1 MLSVLTA
8 GGRCMTQLNYL
19 WQQLQLLVGSL
30 ISSLDGPSFVD
41 ILVVAMLI
49 YYATKVVRQTRA
61 NSVLKGFILLLGL
74 MWISEIAEFIAL
86 NWLLRQVIG
95 TGAIML
101 IVLFQPELRR
111 ALEQMGRTSLTATL
125 IGTNND
131 RNLKI
136 AEHNTEEMV
145 HALTNLS
152 RRKVGAL
159 IVMEQ
164 QTGLKDIV
172 ASGTTLDAE
181 ISSQLIENIFEP
193 NTPLHDGAVV
203 MHNGRITA
211 AACFLPLSENSS
223 ISKELGTR
231 HRAALGISES
241 TDAVVLIVS
250 EETGI
255 ISMAREGKLTRYL
268 DSKTLTAVLM
278 GVFNPNSADKK
289 NSVAGRMN
297 SILKRKEKKHEGEN

>member
-1 MLSVLTA
+1 
-8 GGRCMTQLNYL
+8 MTQLNYL
-19 WQQLQLLVGSL
+19 WQQLNLLNCSL
-30 ISSLDGPSFVD
+30 VSSLDGRSIVD

-61 NSVLKGFILLLGL
+61 NSVLKGFILLLGM
-74 MWISEIAEFIAL
+74 MWVSEVTELIAI

-111 ALEQMGRTSLTATL
+111 ALEQMGRTSLTSTL

-145 HALTNLS
+145 HALSNLS

-268 DSKTLTAVLM
+268 DSKTLTALLM
-278 GVFNPNSADKK
+278 GVFNPNAADKK

>member
-1 MLSVLTA
+1 
-8 GGRCMTQLNYL
+8 MTQLNYL
-19 WQQLQLLVGSL
+19 WQQLQLLIGSL
-30 ISSLDGPSFVD
+30 VSSLDGRSIVD

-49 YYATKVVRQTRA
+49 YYATKVIRQTRA
-61 NSVLKGFILLLGL
+61 NSVLKGFIFLLGM
-74 MWISEIAEFIAL
+74 MWVSEVTELIAI

-111 ALEQMGRTSLTATL
+111 ALEQMGRTSFTSGLL
-125 IGTNND
+125 GNNND
-131 RNLKI
+131 RNAKI

-172 ASGTTLDAE
+172 ASGTMLDAE

-203 MHNGRITA
+203 MNNGRITA
-211 AACFLPLSENSS
+211 AACFLPLSENSA

-268 DSKTLTAVLM
+268 DSKTLTALLM
-278 GVFNPNSADKK
+278 GVFNPNASDKK
-289 NSVAGRMN
+289 KSVAGRMN
-297 SILKRKEKKHEGEN
+297 SILKRKEKNHEGEN

>member
-1 MLSVLTA
+1 
-8 GGRCMTQLNYL
+8 MTQLNYL
-19 WQQLQLLVGSL
+19 WQQLNLLIGSL
-30 ISSLDGPSFVD
+30 VSSLDGRSIVD

-61 NSVLKGFILLLGL
+61 NSVLKGFILLLGM
-74 MWISEIAEFIAL
+74 MWVSEVTELIAI

-111 ALEQMGRTSLTATL
+111 ALEQMGRTSLTSTL

-145 HALTNLS
+145 HALSNLS

-268 DSKTLTAVLM
+268 DSKTLTSLLM
-278 GVFNPNSADKK
+278 GVFNPNAADKK

-297 SILKRKEKKHEGEN
+297 SLLKRKENRHEG

>member
-1 MLSVLTA
+1 MIQLT
-8 GGRCMTQLNYL
+8 YL
-19 WQQLQLLVGSL
+19 WQQLTLLINSL
-30 ISSLDGPSFVD
+30 VASLDGRSIID
-41 ILVVAMLI
+41 ILLVAMMI
-49 YYATKVVRQTRA
+49 YYATNVVRQTRA
-61 NSVLKGFILLLGL
+61 NSVLKGFILLLAL
-74 MWISEIAEFIAL
+74 MWLSEVAAL
-86 NWLLRQVIG
+86 NTINWVLRQVIG

-111 ALEQMGRTSLTATL
+111 ALEQMGRTTFTSGLM
-125 IGTNND
+125 GTNSDKNAK
-131 RNLKI
+131 L

-172 ASGTTLDAE
+172 ASGTMLDAE

-203 MHNGRITA
+203 MNNGRITA

-268 DSKTLTAVLM
+268 DSKTLTALLM
-278 GVFNPNSADKK
+278 GVFNPNAADRKK
-289 NSVAGRMN
+289 TVAGRMN
-297 SILKRKEKKHEGEN
+297 SILKRKEKNHEGEN

>member
-1 MLSVLTA
+1 
-8 GGRCMTQLNYL
+8 MTQLHYL

-30 ISSLDGPSFVD
+30 VSSLDGPSFVD

-111 ALEQMGRTSLTATL
+111 ALEQMGRTSLTSTL

-268 DSKTLTAVLM
+268 DSKTLTALLM
-278 GVFNPNSADKK
+278 GVFNPNAADKK

>member
-1 MLSVLTA
+1 
-8 GGRCMTQLNYL
+8 MTQLNYL

-30 ISSLDGPSFVD
+30 VSSLDGPSFVD

-61 NSVLKGFILLLGL
+61 NSVLKGFILLLVL
-74 MWISEIAEFIAL
+74 MWISEVAEFIAL

-111 ALEQMGRTSLTATL
+111 ALEQMGRTSLTSTL

-268 DSKTLTAVLM
+268 DSKTLTTLLM
-278 GVFNPNSADKK
+278 GVFNPNAADKK
-289 NSVAGRMN
+289 NFVVGRMN

>member
-1 MLSVLTA
+1 MS
-8 GGRCMTQLNYL
+8 QINYY
-19 WQQLQLLVGSL
+19 WQQLTQLTNNL
-30 ISSLDGPSFVD
+30 FVSMQGRNILD
-41 ILVVAMLI
+41 ILLVAMLI
-49 YYATKVVRQTRA
+49 YYGTKVVRQTRA
-61 NSVLKGFILLLGL
+61 NSVLKGFITLVAV
-74 MWISEIAEFIAL
+74 MWLSDLAELNTI
-86 NWLLRQVIG
+86 NWLLRQVLG
-95 TGAIML
+95 TGTIML
-101 IVLFQPELRR
+101 VVLFQPELRR
-111 ALEQMGRTSLTATL
+111 ALEQMGRTNFMSNILGNGAS
-125 IGTNND
+125 D
-131 RNLKI
+131 RSVKM

-172 ASGTTLDAE
+172 ASGTVLDAE
-181 ISSQLIENIFEP
+181 ISSGLIENIFEP

-203 MHNGRITA
+203 MNNGRITA

-255 ISMAREGKLTRYL
+255 ISMAHEGKLTRYL
-268 DSKTLTAVLM
+268 DSKTLNSLLM
-278 GVFNPNSADKK
+278 NVFNPSSNTGKGK
-289 NSVAGRMN
+289 MN
-297 SILKRKEKKHEGEN
+297 SLLKRKEKKHEGEN

>member
-1 MLSVLTA
+1 
-8 GGRCMTQLNYL
+8 MTQLNYL
-19 WQQLQLLVGSL
+19 WQQLNLLINSL
-30 ISSLDGPSFVD
+30 VASLDGRSVVD

-61 NSVLKGFILLLGL
+61 NSVLKGFIFLLAI
-74 MWISEIAEFIAL
+74 MWISEVTELIAI

-111 ALEQMGRTSLTATL
+111 ALEQMGRTTFTSGL
-125 IGTNND
+125 IGSNND
-131 RNLKI
+131 KNAKM

-268 DSKTLTAVLM
+268 DSKTLSSLLM
-278 GVFNPNSADKK
+278 GVFNPNAADKK
-289 NSVAGRMN
+289 ASVAGRMN
-297 SILKRKEKKHEGEN
+297 SILKRKENKHEGEN

>member
-1 MLSVLTA
+1 
-8 GGRCMTQLNYL
+8 MTQINYY
-19 WQQLQLLVGSL
+19 WQQLSQLTTSL
-30 ISSLDGPSFVD
+30 LASMPGRNILD
-41 ILVVAMLI
+41 ILLVAMLI
-49 YYATKVVRQTRA
+49 YYGTKVVRQTRA
-61 NSVLKGFILLLGL
+61 NSVLKGFIFLVAM
-74 MWISEIAEFIAL
+74 MWLSDIIELNTI
-86 NWLLRQVIG
+86 NWLLRQVLG
-95 TGAIML
+95 TGTIML
-101 IVLFQPELRR
+101 VVLFQPELRR
-111 ALEQMGRTSLTATL
+111 ALEQMGRTNFFSNLL
-125 IGTNND
+125 GNGSND
-131 RNLKI
+131 RNVRQ

-172 ASGTTLDAE
+172 ASGTVLDAE
-181 ISSQLIENIFEP
+181 ISSGLIENIFEP

-203 MHNGRITA
+203 MNNGRITA

-268 DSKTLTAVLM
+268 DSKTLTSLLM
-278 GVFNPNSADKK
+278 DVFNPNGPA
-289 NSVAGRMN
+289 VVGRVN
-297 SILKRKEKKHEGEN
+297 SILKRKEKKHEGQN

>member
-1 MLSVLTA
+1 MS
-8 GGRCMTQLNYL
+8 QINYY
-19 WQQLQLLVGSL
+19 WQQLTQMTNSLLVSMSGRNIL
-30 ISSLDGPSFVD
+30 D
-41 ILVVAMLI
+41 ILLVAMLI

-61 NSVLKGFILLLGL
+61 NSVLKGFIFLVAI
-74 MWISEIAEFIAL
+74 MWLSDIAELNTI
-86 NWLLRQVIG
+86 NWLLRQVLG
-95 TGAIML
+95 TGTIML
-101 IVLFQPELRR
+101 VVLFQPELRR
-111 ALEQMGRTSLTATL
+111 ALEQMGRTNFMSTILGNGMNDKTA
-125 IGTNND
+125 
-131 RNLKI
+131 KM

-172 ASGTTLDAE
+172 ASGTVLDAE
-181 ISSQLIENIFEP
+181 ISSGLIENIFEP

-203 MHNGRITA
+203 MNNGRITA

-255 ISMAREGKLTRYL
+255 ISMAHEGKLTRYL
-268 DSKTLTAVLM
+268 DSKTLTNLLM
-278 GVFNPNSADKK
+278 NVFNPSAA
-289 NSVAGRMN
+289 AGRGKMN
-297 SILKRKEKKHEGEN
+297 SILKRKEKKQEGEN

>member
-1 MLSVLTA
+1 
-8 GGRCMTQLNYL
+8 MTQISYY
-19 WQQLQLLVGSL
+19 WQQLTQLT
-30 ISSLDGPSFVD
+30 SSLLSSMGVRNYLD
-41 ILVVAMLI
+41 ILLVAMLI
-49 YYATKVVRQTRA
+49 YYATKVIRQTRA
-61 NSVLKGFILLLGL
+61 NSVLKGFILLLVM
-74 MWISEIAEFIAL
+74 MWLSQVAELNTI
-86 NWLLRQVIG
+86 NWLLQQIIG
-95 TGAIML
+95 TGTIML
-101 IVLFQPELRR
+101 VVLFQPELRR
-111 ALEQMGRTSLTATL
+111 ALEQMGRTSFTSAL
-125 IGTNND
+125 IGNNSGE
-131 RNLKI
+131 RNARM

-172 ASGTTLDAE
+172 ATGTTLDAE

-203 MHNGRITA
+203 MNHGRITA

-223 ISKELGTR
+223 ISRELGTR
-231 HRAALGISES
+231 HRAALGISET

-268 DSKTLTAVLM
+268 DSKTLTSILM
-278 GVFNPNSADKK
+278 SAFNPEGAAVKRA
-289 NSVAGRMN
+289 VVGRMN
-297 SILKRKEKKHEGEN
+297 SMLKRKENRHEGEN

>member
-1 MLSVLTA
+1 
-8 GGRCMTQLNYL
+8 MTQMNYY
-19 WQQLQLLVGSL
+19 WQQLSQLTTSL
-30 ISSLDGPSFVD
+30 FASMQIRNYLD
-41 ILVVAMLI
+41 ILLVAMLI
-49 YYATKVVRQTRA
+49 YYATKVIRQTRA
-61 NSVLKGFILLLGL
+61 NSVLKGFIFLLVM
-74 MWISEIAEFIAL
+74 MWLSEVAEL
-86 NWLLRQVIG
+86 NTINWVLRQIIG
-95 TGAIML
+95 TGTIML
-101 IVLFQPELRR
+101 VVLFQPELRR
-111 ALEQMGRTSLTATL
+111 ALEQMGRTNFASSLL
-125 IGTNND
+125 GGSSD
-131 RNLKI
+131 RSAKM

-172 ASGTTLDAE
+172 ASGTMLDAE

-203 MHNGRITA
+203 MNHGRITA

-268 DSKTLTAVLM
+268 DSKTLTALLM
-278 GVFNPNSADKK
+278 GVFNPNAADKK
-289 NSVAGRMN
+289 NSVAGRVN

>member
-1 MLSVLTA
+1 
-8 GGRCMTQLNYL
+8 MTQLNYL
-19 WQQLQLLVGSL
+19 WQQLTLIVGSL
-30 ISSLDGPSFVD
+30 VASLDGRSIVD

-61 NSVLKGFILLLGL
+61 NSVLKGFILLLGM
-74 MWISEIAEFIAL
+74 MWISEVTQLIAI

-111 ALEQMGRTSLTATL
+111 ALEQMGRTSLTSSL
-125 IGTNND
+125 LGTSND
-131 RNLKI
+131 RSAKI

-203 MHNGRITA
+203 MSGGRINA

-268 DSKTLTAVLM
+268 DSKTLASLLM
-278 GVFNPNSADKK
+278 GVFNPNAADKK

>member
-1 MLSVLTA
+1 
-8 GGRCMTQLNYL
+8 MTQLNYL
-19 WQQLQLLVGSL
+19 WQQLNLLIGSL
-30 ISSLDGPSFVD
+30 VSSLDGRSIVD

-61 NSVLKGFILLLGL
+61 NSVLKGFIFLLGM
-74 MWISEIAEFIAL
+74 MWVSEVTELIAI

-111 ALEQMGRTSLTATL
+111 ALEQMGRTSFTSGL
-125 IGTNND
+125 IGNSND
-131 RNLKI
+131 RAAKL
-136 AEHNTEEMV
+136 AERNTEEMV

-203 MHNGRITA
+203 MNNGRITA

-268 DSKTLTAVLM
+268 DSKTLTSLLM
-278 GVFNPNSADKK
+278 GVFNPNAADKK

-297 SILKRKEKKHEGEN
+297 SLLMRKEKKNEG

>member
-1 MLSVLTA
+1 
-8 GGRCMTQLNYL
+8 MTQLNYL

-86 NWLLRQVIG
+86 NGLLRQVVG
-95 TGAIML
+95 TGAIVL

-111 ALEQMGRTSLTATL
+111 ALEQMGRTSLTSTL

-268 DSKTLTAVLM
+268 DSKTLTSLLM
-278 GVFNPNSADKK
+278 GVFNPNAADKK